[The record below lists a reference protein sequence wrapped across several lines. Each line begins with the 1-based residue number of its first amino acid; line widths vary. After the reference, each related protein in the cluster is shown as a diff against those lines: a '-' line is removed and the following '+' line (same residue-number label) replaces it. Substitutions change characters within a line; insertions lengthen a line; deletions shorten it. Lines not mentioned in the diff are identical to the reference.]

1 MLVIKKSFFSYKY
14 FKTHIYI
21 TKSFIYKILSFTQLK
36 ETIKVEEEEYVT
48 VVGLQPETSYKL
60 AVRAVNEDT
69 ESDNEFIQL
78 TTKGCLN
85 LCSCLHYQKF

>member
-1 MLVIKKSFFSYKY
+1 M
-14 FKTHIYI
+14 
-21 TKSFIYKILSFTQLK
+21 
-36 ETIKVEEEEYVT
+36 T

-78 TTKGCLN
+78 TTKGYLKM
-85 LCSCLHYQKF
+85 CSCLHYKKL